1 MPSSP
6 VVPVVAPAEI
16 RKRAAAYV
24 TAVPPAIQGQGGD
37 AHTYRLAAT
46 LVVDFL
52 LSPDEALDLL
62 RPWNA
67 TCQPPW
73 SESDLAKKIDN
84 AARYGRHA
92 HGAKLAEGKPRR
104 TAFETA
110 DEVVNALLVE
120 LRAPLD
126 PEATARFM
134 ADLGVVLTSPPD
146 LADEIRGRKSA
157 LSFLLAEA
165 DLLLPW
171 KRPVRKGRPN
181 PGLIPRKD
189 RGAALLAAAGA
200 YLAAEDAPSEGAER
214 LAWIMEEAARQH
226 FACVPS
232 PRAKRDEVPYAND
245 SLDRMQNWTRTKSG
259 VRHAPRVLPYALQRP
274 VDPETLVARHQE
286 VAHFRSS
293 LSPLEREV
301 LDGYGE
307 SDKALSQMVG
317 SDATTAKTVKS
328 TRGRIRAK
336 AKAWGVAARQDEVAA
351 MQGEA

>member
-6 VVPVVAPAEI
+6 VVPVVTSVEI
-16 RKRAAAYV
+16 PKRAAAYV
-24 TAVPPAIQGQGGD
+24 AAVPPAIQGQGGD
-37 AHTYRLAAT
+37 SHTYRLAAT

-73 SESDLAKKIDN
+73 SERDLAKKIDN
-84 AARYGRHA
+84 AAKYGRHA
-92 HGAKLAEGKPRR
+92 RGAKLAETKPSR
-104 TAFETA
+104 TAFDTA

-126 PEATARFM
+126 PEATAKFM
-134 ADLGVVLTSPPD
+134 ADLGVVSSRPPD

-171 KRPVRKGRPN
+171 KRPVKKGRPN

-200 YLAAEDAPSEGAER
+200 YLAAEDAPEGAER

-226 FACVPS
+226 FGCVPS
-232 PRAKRDEVPYAND
+232 PSAKRDEVPYAND
-245 SLDRMQNWTRTKSG
+245 SLDRMQNWTRTTSG

-274 VDPETLVARHQE
+274 VDPETLVSRQQE
-286 VAHFRSS
+286 VAHFRAS
-293 LSPLEREV
+293 LSPLEGEV
-301 LDGYGE
+301 LDGYDE
-307 SDKALSQMVG
+307 SDKALAQVVG
-317 SDATTAKTVKS
+317 SIATTAKTVKS

-336 AKAWGVAARQDEVAA
+336 ARAWGGNARRSA
-351 MQGEA
+351 